1 MIKLMNSGTHSC
13 THSLVFFVT
22 CETFAICAAENG
34 VESTWGDVGMENSAL
49 GAGVGHASREGGKG
63 GRVGRTY
70 RQIAVLLTAL
80 ADFLFG
86 DGHWFWGFR

>member
-1 MIKLMNSGTHSC
+1 
-13 THSLVFFVT
+13 
-22 CETFAICAAENG
+22 
-34 VESTWGDVGMENSAL
+34 MENSAL

-70 RQIAVLLTAL
+70 GQIAVLLTAL